1 MDLTTLS
8 RKELQA
14 LCKSNGIPA
23 NKTNA
28 FMADALAKKRIPLSK
43 MDANRDQKTVK
54 SPTLLGRKSSITD
67 MNSTANTVK
76 SPTLLGR
83 KNSNTD
89 MNSTANPQQK
99 PVLFQNNFL
108 RRGKRKDAPTSLES
122 DHSQG
127 PPTAGATQVKSSK
140 TETIG
145 VQNLCRN
152 QIVSMKAKVD
162 SVFSGLNSESL
173 SGTAAA
179 RESKMESRLKS
190 GNHSGTANKLA
201 KVTTGTSISSNDS
214 ASNGAKEKI
223 EDRVRSQID
232 AALCSKVMKA
242 GDALH
247 SAPTSVES
255 SDGALDTTI
264 DVDNVDGTHRIE
276 HLHSPFAQKE
286 QQDGKIP
293 VKLANREVRRLPAES
308 PEQRMGRFSFSH
320 LLACQTAPREEN
332 SSTSTKAVKAVQ
344 PVATSEENSSTRTPA
359 VKAVQRIATIEE
371 NSLTSTPAVK
381 VVQRSATLDLIAASP
396 PISFSPLARQVEEK
410 VRSII
415 ERVQNFWKGSRD
427 LAVVKSFGSPVQ

>member
-127 PPTAGATQVKSSK
+127 PPAAGATQV
-140 TETIG
+140 IG

-179 RESKMESRLKS
+179 RESKMENRLKS

-242 GDALH
+242 ADVLH

-255 SDGALDTTI
+255 SDGAVDTTI

-276 HLHSPFAQKE
+276 HLHSPLAQKE

-293 VKLANREVRRLPAES
+293 VKLANREVRRLPAEC
-308 PEQRMGRFSFSH
+308 PEQRMGPFSFSH
-320 LLACQTAPREEN
+320 LLACQIPPTEEN

-344 PVATSEENSSTRTPA
+344 PVATSEENSSTSTPA
-359 VKAVQRIATIEE
+359 VKA
-371 NSLTSTPAVK
+371 
-381 VVQRSATLDLIAASP
+381 VQRSATLDLIAASP

-410 VRSII
+410 VRSIV